1 MHSAQ
6 SDSPDNMDAEHRR
19 ALTEQW
25 RLMQED
31 EEAADRETR
40 EAEGEEE
47 DELSSLGA
55 KPPVKRGRLVPK
67 PTRLSRVVEEFEWD
81 DGETF

>member
-1 MHSAQ
+1 
-6 SDSPDNMDAEHRR
+6 
-19 ALTEQW
+19 
-25 RLMQED
+25 MQED
-31 EEAADRETR
+31 EEAADLEMR
-40 EAEGEEE
+40 EGEGDEG
-47 DELSSLGA
+47 DELSSLAA